1 MVKLNQSGYILTA
14 VLLTVETAIKIEKY
28 KSIEAKRGRGNK
40 KTLVEKIPQGFVEN
54 IAQEIP
60 DKL

>member
-40 KTLVEKIPQGFVEN
+40 KPLWKKFHKG
-54 IAQEIP
+54 
-60 DKL
+60 L